1 MKPEITI
8 VPERAPVT
16 ANTAP
21 RRPLTR
27 AEYLQLCLD
36 QNGKCG
42 CGCGVKLDALRE
54 KVTDEH
60 RIPRALG
67 GSDAVENRELW
78 RKPCSDKK
86 TADRDI
92 PAIAKAKRL
101 AGEVGIGRRKVPI
114 KSAGFSSRTRKF
126 DGSIGPTKKAARA
139 ARENDHG

>member
-1 MKPEITI
+1 MRPEVTI
-8 VPERAPVT
+8 IPEREPVA

-36 QNGKCG
+36 QNGRCA
-42 CGCGVKLDALRE
+42 CGCGVKLDAIRE
-54 KVTDEH
+54 KVIDEH

-67 GSDAVENRELW
+67 GSDALDNRELW

-86 TADRDI
+86 TREADL

-101 AGEVGIGRRKVPI
+101 NGETGQNRRSKPI
-114 KSAGFSSRTRKF
+114 KSAGFSNRTRKF
-126 DGSIGPTKKAARA
+126 DGSVGPTKKAARA
-139 ARENDHG
+139 AKEQC

>member
-1 MKPEITI
+1 MKPEISLI
-8 VPERAPVT
+8 PAREPVP

-27 AEYLQLCLD
+27 KEYLQLCID
-36 QNGKCG
+36 QGGKCACP
-42 CGCGVKLDALRE
+42 CGGKLDAIRE
-54 KVTDEH
+54 GVVDEH

-67 GSDAVENRELW
+67 GSDDLSNRELW

-86 TADRDI
+86 TREADL

-101 AGEVGIGRRKVPI
+101 NGETGQNRRSKPI

-139 ARENDHG
+139 ARSDNHG